1 MKEEGKSVRQF
12 KVEIQIKAGGS
23 SREWGRMMVA
33 LF

>member
-12 KVEIQIKAGGS
+12 KDEIQIKEEEA
-23 SREWGRMMVA
+23 EWGTMMVT